1 MDVSVIIV
9 NYKMRDITLQCLR
22 SLFQNTSGVEMEVI
36 VVDNA
41 SGDATPQYIHQEFP
55 QVRVIESNENL
66 GFGGGNNLGNSY
78 ATGKYLFFL
87 NSDTIVIRNIAYC
100 FFDFME
106 KHPEY
111 ASCGGNL
118 LDRYG
123 TNAVSHGKFPS
134 LLQEFSDIGFS
145 IFYRKFYRNKLAL
158 GQCIYSGDYRN
169 VDYISG
175 ADIFIRKEIFDSMD
189 GFDKNIFMYYEETD
203 LYFRMYKKGLKS
215 CLLPYAIMV
224 HLEGG
229 SFSNYKEMNLK
240 RFWLNSKSKFYFY
253 KKNYGT
259 WQMNAMRIL
268 NILSILTHSYKNFG
282 DSLKCIL
289 LLIKY

>member
-1 MDVSVIIV
+1 
-9 NYKMRDITLQCLR
+9 
-22 SLFQNTSGVEMEVI
+22 
-36 VVDNA
+36 
-41 SGDATPQYIHQEFP
+41 
-55 QVRVIESNENL
+55 
-66 GFGGGNNLGNSY
+66 
-78 ATGKYLFFL
+78 
-87 NSDTIVIRNIAYC
+87 
-100 FFDFME
+100 ME

-145 IFYRKFYRNKLAL
+145 IFYKKFYRNQLAL

-215 CLLPYAIMV
+215 CLLPYAILV

-229 SFSNYKEMNLK
+229 SFSNCKEVNLK
-240 RFWLNSKSKFYFY
+240 RFGLSTKSKFYFY
-253 KKNYGT
+253 RKNYGI
-259 WQMNAMRIL
+259 WQMNVMRIL

>member
-9 NYKMRDITLQCLR
+9 NYNTRDITLQCLR
-22 SLFQNTSGVEMEVI
+22 SLFQNTNSVEMEVI

-41 SGDATPQYIHQEFP
+41 SEDGTPQYIRQEFP
-55 QVRVIESNENL
+55 QVRVVESHENL
-66 GFGGGNNLGNSY
+66 GFGKANNLGNNY

-87 NSDTIVIRNIAYC
+87 NSDTIVIRNIVYL

-106 KHPEY
+106 NHAEY

-118 LDRYG
+118 LDKYG
-123 TNAVSHGKFPS
+123 TNAVSHGRFPS

-145 IFYRKFYRNKLAL
+145 IFYRNFYRNKLAV
-158 GQCIYSGDYRN
+158 GQCIYCGDYRN

-175 ADIFIRKEIFDSMD
+175 ADMFIRKEVFDSLG

-203 LYFRMYKKGLKS
+203 LYYRMNKKGLKS
-215 CLLPYAIMV
+215 CLLPYAVLI

-229 SFSNYKEMNLK
+229 SFNKDLIVNLK
-240 RFWLNSKSKFYFY
+240 RFSLSTKSKFYFY
-253 KKNYGT
+253 RKNYGA
-259 WQMNAMRIL
+259 WQTSIMRIF
-268 NILSILTHSYKNFG
+268 NICSILTHSGKNFI
-282 DSLKCIL
+282 DSLKCVL
-289 LLIKY
+289 LLIKS

>member
-1 MDVSVIIV
+1 
-9 NYKMRDITLQCLR
+9 
-22 SLFQNTSGVEMEVI
+22 
-36 VVDNA
+36 
-41 SGDATPQYIHQEFP
+41 
-55 QVRVIESNENL
+55 
-66 GFGGGNNLGNSY
+66 
-78 ATGKYLFFL
+78 
-87 NSDTIVIRNIAYC
+87 
-100 FFDFME
+100 ME

-259 WQMNAMRIL
+259 RQMNAMRIL

>member
-1 MDVSVIIV
+1 M
-9 NYKMRDITLQCLR
+9 
-22 SLFQNTSGVEMEVI
+22 
-36 VVDNA
+36 
-41 SGDATPQYIHQEFP
+41 
-55 QVRVIESNENL
+55 
-66 GFGGGNNLGNSY
+66 
-78 ATGKYLFFL
+78 
-87 NSDTIVIRNIAYC
+87 
-100 FFDFME
+100 
-106 KHPEY
+106 
-111 ASCGGNL
+111 
-118 LDRYG
+118 
-123 TNAVSHGKFPS
+123 
-134 LLQEFSDIGFS
+134 
-145 IFYRKFYRNKLAL
+145 
-158 GQCIYSGDYRN
+158 
-169 VDYISG
+169 
-175 ADIFIRKEIFDSMD
+175 
-189 GFDKNIFMYYEETD
+189 
-203 LYFRMYKKGLKS
+203 KS